1 MDSNTDTQQR
11 NPGRL
16 PFDMSSLVPG
26 RIIGLRP
33 GGIQHPLSRFLLGA
47 LQLFNPAPVHTACQ
61 LEGGDKMRAIAE
73 NARGDNPQVPKGV
86 VTAPLRKH
94 QV

>member
-1 MDSNTDTQQR
+1 MHSNTDTQQR

-16 PFDMSSLVPG
+16 PFDMRSLVPG

-47 LQLFNPAPVHTACQ
+47 LQLFNPAPVHTACP
-61 LEGGDKMRAIAE
+61 LEGRDKMPARRRK
-73 NARGDNPQVPKGV
+73 ARGSGQMSL
-86 VTAPLRKH
+86 LRG
-94 QV
+94 